1 MVTSRGTEKRMI
13 QSSSSLSASSL
24 SASWR
29 VAVVIRRSVVVLLVL
44 FGAVEG
50 QVALTALRSNVNSYF
65 VASHI
70 PSVEPSVHTKGRIME
85 YDDDDDGWM
94 LWGRMRSAA
103 REREATKSV
112 SGQGIP
118 AGARIALFSII

>member
-1 MVTSRGTEKRMI
+1 
-13 QSSSSLSASSL
+13 
-24 SASWR
+24 
-29 VAVVIRRSVVVLLVL
+29 
-44 FGAVEG
+44 
-50 QVALTALRSNVNSYF
+50 
-65 VASHI
+65 
-70 PSVEPSVHTKGRIME
+70 ME

-94 LWGRMRSAA
+94 LWRRMRSAA